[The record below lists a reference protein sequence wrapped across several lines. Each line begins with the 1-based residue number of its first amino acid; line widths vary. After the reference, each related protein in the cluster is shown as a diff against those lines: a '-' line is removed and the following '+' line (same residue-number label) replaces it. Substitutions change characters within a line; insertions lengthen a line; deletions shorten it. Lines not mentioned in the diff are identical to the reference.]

1 GLAVGVLA
9 LVTVLTAFAE
19 EMPASHHQWVPV
31 AAAVMVAAWAVE
43 LAGLRWPRLALV
55 AAVVLP
61 NAWLTLMGHF
71 GANYLFLL
79 LLVAWVEL
87 VGSRADR
94 AAALVLSLATLGLG
108 LAIDAA
114 DGEVVWG
121 SWISYLVVVLMAW
134 SMGLVLRRQDR
145 LVAELRLRRAEAEQ
159 RGREMAALVDA
170 ARDLAST
177 LELRPLLEL
186 MLDHLKRLVDHAGT
200 SIWEL

>member
-43 LAGLRWPRLALV
+43 LAGVRWPRLALV

-79 LLVAWVEL
+79 LLVVWVGL
-87 VGSRADR
+87 IGSPVERAV
-94 AAALVLSLATLGLG
+94 APALSLAVLGLG
-108 LAIDAA
+108 LARNAV
-114 DGEVVWG
+114 DGDVSWG
-121 SWISYLVVVLMAW
+121 AWISYLVVVLLAW
-134 SMGLVLRRQDR
+134 SMG
-145 LVAELRLRRAEAEQ
+145 
-159 RGREMAALVDA
+159 
-170 ARDLAST
+170 
-177 LELRPLLEL
+177 
-186 MLDHLKRLVDHAGT
+186 
-200 SIWEL
+200 